1 MHNTDSVPT
10 KLALLKQLV
19 LRDIRSRFI
28 GSASGWIWLILTP
41 LLLLAV
47 YGFVF
52 GVIFRARVPAGLD
65 IPFVAW
71 LAVALWPWL
80 AFSEGVLRGSRSIL
94 EHSALISKVAI
105 RRELLVI
112 SSVTS
117 AFVLHMAGYLVVLV
131 ALRWLGTPIH
141 FSGMLTVVAVLLTL
155 YVFAL
160 GLGMAL
166 GAVQVFVRDLE
177 QALPTLF
184 MFWFFL
190 TPILYA
196 PEMLPDQ
203 YSRWLHLNPM
213 TWWMGEVRAPLLW
226 GEIVPGVALPVL
238 AFAAAIVLWLGWR
251 LFRRLSPYFEDFL

>member
-1 MHNTDSVPT
+1 MAIHGRSL
-10 KLALLKQLV
+10 LAALV
-19 LRDIRSRFI
+19 LRDVRSRFI

-52 GVIFRARVPAGLD
+52 GVIFRARVPEGLD

-105 RRELLVI
+105 QRELLVI
-112 SSVTS
+112 SAVSS
-117 AFVLHMAGYLVVLV
+117 AFLLHMAGYLVVLI
-131 ALRWLGTPIH
+131 ALSWLGTPIH
-141 FSGMLTVVAVLLTL
+141 FGGLPAALLGLLTL

-166 GAVQVFVRDLE
+166 AAVQVFVRDLE
-177 QALPTLF
+177 QALPTLL

-196 PEMLPDQ
+196 PQMLPDQ

-213 TWWMGEVRAPLLW
+213 TWWMDQVRSPLLW
-226 GEIVPGVALPVL
+226 GDLLPGWSLLVL
-238 AFAAAIVLWLGWR
+238 ASASMVMLWLGWR
-251 LFRRLSPYFEDFL
+251 LFRRMSPHFEDFL